1 VITARAVFLAAAVS
15 AGDAAGHAGLVASSP
30 ADGATLEVSPA
41 SVELRFTEPVKPLAV
56 RLLSGSGSA
65 LALPVPEAE
74 GEVLQVALPERL
86 SEGLYTLTFRVMSL
100 DAHPIGGAIVFAVGR
115 TAPPPRADAS
125 IGERDPLSE
134 WRAAVR
140 AARDLALL
148 IAAGGALFLLCVARF
163 PGERPLL
170 IASASL
176 AAIAALLGVGL
187 QGGAMTGGDLGPWA
201 LDLWRAGLLSSF
213 GLSATLAAGGTLVIA
228 AAATLPPRPA
238 RGALLGLGAC
248 LAIGSLPLT
257 GHAVTAKP
265 GGLAAAALAAHGLT
279 AAFWAGSLV
288 ALLAIVIR
296 HPSAEAALVL
306 RRFSRLGIWAVAVLL
321 VAGATFALLQLASV
335 ADLVGSLYG
344 WLILGKVA
352 LLALL
357 VALALLNRFR
367 FLPMLEQGAPAAAAR
382 LRWSIASEVGLI
394 ACVVAVTGLLVQTPP
409 PHTAAAA
416 RSGFAQKVSHAGHF
430 AEVAVNPARAGTNT
444 IGVRFIDAQGQPFD
458 PDEVLVDVSNQ
469 AAGVE
474 PATRPMR
481 RSGPAA
487 YTRVG
492 SELAFPGIWTIEI
505 HARIDQ
511 DIATFKTQV
520 PIR

>member
-1 VITARAVFLAAAVS
+1 VIAARAVFLAAAIS
-15 AGDAAGHAGLVASSP
+15 AGEAAGHAGLVASSP

-74 GEVLQVALPERL
+74 GELLQVALPERL

-100 DAHPIGGAIVFAVGR
+100 DSHPIGGSIVFGVGR

-125 IGERDPLSE
+125 IGEGDPRSE

-140 AARDLALL
+140 AVRDLALL

-163 PGERPLL
+163 PGERALL
-170 IASASL
+170 IGSASV
-176 AAIAALLGVGL
+176 AAIAALLGIGL
-187 QGGAMTGGDLGPWA
+187 QGAAMMGGEPGPWQ
-201 LDLWRAGLLSSF
+201 LDVWRAGLLSSF
-213 GLSATLAAGGTLVIA
+213 GLSATLAATGTLVIA
-228 AAATLPPRPA
+228 AAATLPRQRSRA
-238 RGALLGLGAC
+238 VLLAVGAL

-265 GGLAAAALAAHGLT
+265 GGLAAAALAAHGLA

-296 HPSAEAALVL
+296 HRSGEAALVL
-306 RRFSRLGIWAVAVLL
+306 RRFSRLGIVVVAILL
-321 VAGATFALLQLASV
+321 VAGVTFALLQLASI
-335 ADLVGSLYG
+335 AELFGSRYG
-344 WLILGKVA
+344 WLILGKGA
-352 LLALL
+352 LLAVL

-367 FLPMLEQGAPAAAAR
+367 FLPMLEQGAPAAAVR
-382 LRWSIASEVGLI
+382 LRWSIASEVGLVV
-394 ACVVAVTGLLVQTPP
+394 CVIAVTGLLVQTPP

-416 RSGFAQKVSHAGHF
+416 RGGFAQKLSHQGHF
-430 AEVAVNPARAGTNT
+430 AEVAVNPARAGRNT
-444 IGVRFIDAQGQPFD
+444 ISVRFSDAQAQPFD

-469 AAGVE
+469 AAEVE

-481 RSGPAA
+481 RSGPAS

-492 SELAFPGIWTIEI
+492 SELAFPGTWTIEI
-505 HARIDQ
+505 QARIDQ
-511 DIATFKTQV
+511 DIATFRTQV